1 MIITIFLACILAK
14 LKHYQLRYVF
24 HSYSIYPVL
33 LVQCISVFFQGS
45 VFFGTYYFVRFASI
59 LKISAILSFL
69 FSIIAFKLYRPAMIG
84 SCSILLGTALNKFV
98 ISQNGGK
105 MPVYPSLSYLTGYVT
120 KEAFGTADSLHILGS
135 GVTRFKFLT
144 DYIDVGYSILS
155 PGKFIGFKNYV
166 NLFKDDLFWKSVG
179 NTLYFTVC
187 SVPVNIVIGIVIAL
201 LLNFKGRTVGLYR
214 TVFFIPT
221 LVPIVAV
228 ATVWRFLLD
237 SQYGLFNQMLN
248 MVGLRS
254 VPWLTSEAFSK
265 ISLVMIAAWG
275 VGQAVIINLAGLQ
288 DISPT
293 YYEAAEVDGATAF
306 QKMRHIT
313 LPLLTPVIFY
323 NVVMGTINALQ
334 SFTLPYTITGGEGTP
349 VNSLLFYVMYLY
361 SNGFG

>member
-1 MIITIFLACILAK
+1 MMDTHVK
-14 LKHYQLRYVF
+14 VK
-24 HSYSIYPVL
+24 SIRRPMGIEKKKARMGLLFTMPWIMGL
-33 LVQCISVFFQGS
+33 LVFYAYPLLSS
-45 VFFGTYYFVRFASI
+45 MYY
-59 LKISAILSFL
+59 
-69 FSIIAFKLYRPAMIG
+69 
-84 SCSILLGTALNKFV
+84 
-98 ISQNGGK
+98 
-105 MPVYPSLSYLTGYVT
+105 SLTT
-120 KEAFGTADSLHILGS
+120 
-135 GVTRFKFLT
+135 
-144 DYIDVGYSILS
+144 YSILS
-155 PGKFIGFKNYV
+155 PGKIIGFKNYV

-179 NTLYFTVC
+179 NTLYFTVF

-361 SNGFG
+361 SNGFGYMKMGYASAMAWILFVIILALTIVIFGSSKRWVHYQN